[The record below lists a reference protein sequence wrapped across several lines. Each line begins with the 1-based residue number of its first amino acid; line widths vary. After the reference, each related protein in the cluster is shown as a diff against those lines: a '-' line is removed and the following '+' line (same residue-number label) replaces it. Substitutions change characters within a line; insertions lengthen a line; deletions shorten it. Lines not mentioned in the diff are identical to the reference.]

1 MKRFILLMAFVAG
14 TLSIVSPSFS
24 NEASAQ
30 TFRNPI
36 INADVPDIALCHADG
51 YYYMV
56 STTMHLMPGCP
67 VMRSKDMI
75 HWETVSYVY
84 DRIEDGDRYDLKD
97 GKTVY
102 GQGQWASTI
111 RHHNGKFYVWFTAN
125 GAPGKGFIFSADKAE
140 GPWKLIARPK
150 HHHDASLFFDT
161 DGKAYLFHGS
171 GGCSVVQLKDDLSDV
186 DPNGINQRIIFN
198 DPDERGGLL
207 EGSQVF
213 KHKGKY
219 YVCMISMVWGV
230 PGRVR
235 REVCYR
241 SDNILGPYE
250 KHIVLET
257 PFEEYGGVGQ
267 GCILNGND
275 EDDNDESNWWAMIFQ
290 DRGGIG
296 RVPCAMRVT
305 WVDGW
310 PMCGELNAGNYEKIS
325 PKSYHIPNDT
335 SKDFEDWTGIV
346 GSDEFNGNKLS
357 LLWQWNHNPINKGWA
372 IKNGNLRLTTARL
385 ANSIFDAPNT
395 LTQRMTAPACTGE
408 ICLNIS
414 GMKSGDRAGLAG
426 FNGDS
431 GVLTIS
437 KDGKKVTLSLTEEH
451 MRLKRGEKVI
461 DHIDKKELAS
471 VDITSS
477 LKKNRGR
484 LYLRVHGDF
493 LHQADLCT
501 FAYSLDGKEW
511 KEIGTAVK
519 TPFDYTRFFMG
530 TKFAIFNYA
539 TKSLGGH
546 VDVDYFHYD
555 KK

>member
-1 MKRFILLMAFVAG
+1 MKRTILGFLLALS
-14 TLSIVSPSFS
+14 TLSLPCFMGEGNVC
-24 NEASAQ
+24 AQ

-84 DRIEDGDRYDLKD
+84 DRIDDGDRYDLKD

-186 DPNGINQRIIFN
+186 DPNGINKRIIFN
-198 DPDERGGLL
+198 DPDEKGGLL

-219 YVCMISMVWGV
+219 YVCMISMIWGV

-241 SDNILGPYE
+241 ADNITGPYE
-250 KHIVLET
+250 KHVVLET

-296 RVPCAMRVT
+296 RVPCAMKVT

-310 PMCGELNAGNYEKIS
+310 PMCGELNEGNYEKIS
-325 PKSYHIPNDT
+325 PKSYHIPSDT
-335 SKDFEDWTGIV
+335 EKDFEDWTGIV
-346 GSDEFNGNKLS
+346 GSDDFNGNKLS
-357 LLWQWNHNPINKGWA
+357 LLWQWNHNPINKAWA
-372 IKNGNLRLTTARL
+372 LKGGNLRLTTARL

-395 LTQRMTAPACTGE
+395 LTQRMTAPVCTGDVC
-408 ICLNIS
+408 INIS
-414 GMKSGDRAGLAG
+414 GMKDGDRAGIAG

-431 GVLTIS
+431 GVLTVS
-437 KDGKKVTLSLTEEH
+437 KDGKKVRLILTEEH

-461 DHIDKKELAS
+461 DHVDSKELAS
-471 VDITSS
+471 VA
-477 LKKNRGR
+477 LKANQKKVW
-484 LYLRVHGDF
+484 LRVHGDF
-493 LHQADLCT
+493 LHQADKCS
-501 FAYSLDGKEW
+501 FAYSLDGKTW
-511 KEIGTAVK
+511 QEIGSEVK

-546 VDVDYFHYD
+546 VDVDYFHYQ